1 MSKKAQQG
9 SKSNDLRTWR
19 ATGSWEASDS
29 WGLTG
34 TWRTEGASGSWD
46 AAQDT
51 FGRPHPAPEPAAAP
65 VAIAEAPAA
74 VADVI
79 EPATGRRVDLGH
91 WQRRLDELRE
101 EHDVPGAA
109 LAFVVDDE
117 VQELASG
124 VLNRQTGVEA
134 TTDSVFQLGSIAK
147 VYTAALIMQLVE
159 SGDLDLDAPV
169 VSVLPEFATID
180 PEATKVITTRM
191 LLSHTSGLTCDFHLD
206 TGRGDDSLAKYVE
219 AAKGVAMDCPPG
231 TAVSY
236 SGIGYV
242 VLGRIVEV
250 LTGTTWDQALKDRLF
265 TPLGLTHTMTLP
277 EEVLPF
283 RAAMGHLAGPDGE
296 QTLAPAWDL
305 MPRAAG
311 PAARVCATAGDLVRF
326 AKLHLDGGGAADG
339 TRVLG
344 PDSVAAMQRRETDVP
359 DKWTVSADGW
369 GLGWTLYDW
378 DGVPGF
384 GHDGASIGQ
393 YAYLRVVPGAGVA
406 VALLTNGGGSRLL
419 YADLLRELLAD
430 LAGVT
435 MPAPFAPAEQ
445 PPTVDITPWAGT
457 YKREGVLI
465 TVSERDGRPHLV
477 YAFVDGMAGYSPDLE
492 MELVPL
498 SDTVFA
504 GAGGGASFAED
515 WMPVVFSTLDDGTKC
530 AYIGMRAAP
539 KTA

>member
-1 MSKKAQQG
+1 MA
-9 SKSNDLRTWR
+9 N
-19 ATGSWEASDS
+19 GSWESS
-29 WGLTG
+29 EGWGLTG
-34 TWRTEGASGSWD
+34 TWRMEGAEGSWD
-46 AAQDT
+46 VARYMPGERGAEATAAVQRPPARSAAGAGEEASVPAG
-51 FGRPHPAPEPAAAP
+51 GRPF
-65 VAIAEAPAA
+65 
-74 VADVI
+74 
-79 EPATGRRVDLGH
+79 DLDR

-101 EHDVPGAA
+101 KYGVPGAG
-109 LAFVVDDE
+109 LAVAVGGE
-117 VQELASG
+117 VHELASG
-124 VLNRQTGVEA
+124 LLNLRTEVET

-147 VYTAALIMQLVE
+147 VYTAALVMQLAE
-159 SGDLDLDAPV
+159 SGDLDLDVPV
-169 VSVLPEFATID
+169 VSVLPEFATVD
-180 PEATKVITTRM
+180 PAATEVITTRM
-191 LLSHTSGLTCDFHLD
+191 LLSHTSGLTCDFHID

-219 AAKGVAMDCPPG
+219 AARGVAMDCPPG

-250 LTGTTWDQALKDRLF
+250 LTGTTWDQALKDRLLV
-265 TPLGLTHTMTLP
+265 PLGLTHTMTLP

-283 RAAMGHLAGPDGE
+283 RAAMGHLAGPDDTQG
-296 QTLAPAWDL
+296 LAPAWDL
-305 MPRAAG
+305 MPRAVG
-311 PAARVCATAGDLVRF
+311 PAARVCATAGDLARF
-326 AKLHLDGGGAADG
+326 ARLHLDGGRAADG

-344 PDSVAAMQRRETDVP
+344 SGSVEAMQRRETDVP

-393 YAYLRVVPGAGVA
+393 YSYLRVVPGAGVA

-419 YADLLRELLAD
+419 YADLLREVLAD
-430 LAGVT
+430 HAGVR
-435 MPAPFAPAEQ
+435 MPAPFAPPEH
-445 PPTVDITPWAGT
+445 PPAVDITPWAGT

-504 GAGGGASFAED
+504 GSGGGASFAED
-515 WMPVVFSTLDDGTKC
+515 WMPVVFSTLRDGTKC